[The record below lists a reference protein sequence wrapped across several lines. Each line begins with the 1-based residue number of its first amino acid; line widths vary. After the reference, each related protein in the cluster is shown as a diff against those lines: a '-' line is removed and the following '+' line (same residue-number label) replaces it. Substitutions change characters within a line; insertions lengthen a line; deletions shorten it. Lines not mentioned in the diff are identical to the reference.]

1 MKIATEFLC
10 EVMSSARSSD
20 PDGKETHEWRELKT
34 RWHEEKA
41 TKRVKLAVLAQ
52 LKRSP
57 SLRIDQIYVIVE
69 KLLPKL
75 TLTYP
80 RCIHE
85 KQTGEG
91 YRAEWQH
98 WVASAM
104 QALRR
109 QGLVDYNKAHELWT
123 MI

>member
-1 MKIATEFLC
+1 MATELQC
-10 EVMSSARSSD
+10 AAMSSARSN
-20 PDGKETHEWRELKT
+20 ETDNEATSEWRELKS
-34 RWHEEKA
+34 RWRDERA
-41 TKRVKLAVLAQ
+41 TKRVKHEVLLQ
-52 LKRSP
+52 LKKRH
-57 SLRIDQIYVIVE
+57 SLRIDQIYVIAE
-69 KLLPKL
+69 RILPGL
-75 TLTYP
+75 TLAYP

-109 QGLVDYNKAHELWT
+109 QGLVEYDDVRELWV
-123 MI
+123 IA